1 MPQKITSGG
10 LAFGASEGTAGRR
23 RSLGTCPGS
32 IASLSPPPRPPPPTS
47 LSALARRPGFPGSV
61 HMSAR
66 TAAGARNASRRGRNG
81 SGLINLGRARHPSPG
96 QAGPVAM
103 CCTHARL
110 SLRPAP
116 LALRA
121 SPSPTAD
128 PPASPGPG
136 GRRGSGDTAS
146 FPSRVPSS
154 FLLFFTLS
162 HQHLGWGAPPRSP
175 PVPPSPL
182 LLLLPT
188 PTPASP
194 SPQLISEFRR
204 AWSFI
209 WVITAQASGAGAR
222 LIPSLAAHYHL
233 GLLP

>member
-32 IASLSPPPRPPPPTS
+32 IASLSPPPRPPPPKS
-47 LSALARRPGFPGSV
+47 LPALACRPGFPGSV
-61 HMSAR
+61 QMSAR

-96 QAGPVAM
+96 RAGPVAM

-154 FLLFFTLS
+154 FCFSRFLTS
-162 HQHLGWGAPPRSP
+162 TWVGVPPPRPSLSP
-175 PVPPSPL
+175 PPPSPHPHPR
-182 LLLLPT
+182 LPL
-188 PTPASP
+188 P
-194 SPQLISEFRR
+194 S
-204 AWSFI
+204 ADK
-209 WVITAQASGAGAR
+209 
-222 LIPSLAAHYHL
+222 
-233 GLLP
+233 